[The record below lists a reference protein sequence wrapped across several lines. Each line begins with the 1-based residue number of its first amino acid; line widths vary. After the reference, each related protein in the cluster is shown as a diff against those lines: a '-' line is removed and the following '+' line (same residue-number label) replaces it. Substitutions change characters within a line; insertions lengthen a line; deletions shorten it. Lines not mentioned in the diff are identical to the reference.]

1 MWMEK
6 IEVEPPY
13 NFDRVLERMS
23 LDPLNV
29 VDLYNHKVKVPLYDA
44 SKQPFVVEVKAI
56 GRTFTII
63 GEDESQRSHALSEV
77 SRIFGWNVPLS
88 IINSHFRQTNLAALF
103 EEHAGTPLV
112 LDFQVYNCLMK
123 CFIHQQLN
131 IKFAYVLT
139 ERFVRTFGFEIDG
152 VPFYPSADT
161 VAGLHYEQLTDL
173 QFSRRKAEYIIDTA
187 RKIVQNEINLE
198 QLETMTDKE
207 VLEKL
212 IKVRG
217 IGAWTVQNVLLFGL
231 GRPNLFPVS
240 DIGLQNAMKRFF
252 TLENKPAKEEMDAL
266 SEGWSPYL
274 SYASLYLWRSIE

>member
-1 MWMEK
+1 MWMQK
-6 IEVEPPY
+6 LEVETPY

-29 VDLYNHKVKVPLYDA
+29 VDLYNREVKVPLYDE

-56 GRTFTII
+56 GRQFMIT
-63 GEDESQRSHALSEV
+63 GEDENQRDTALSEM

-88 IINSHFRQTNLAALF
+88 VIHSHFERTNLAELF
-103 EEHAGTPLV
+103 EEHEGTPLV
-112 LDFQVYNCLMK
+112 LDFHVYNCLMK

-161 VAGLHYEQLTDL
+161 VAKLEYEQLTEL

-187 RKIVQNEINLE
+187 RKIAENEINLE
-198 QLETMTDKE
+198 QLETMTNEE
-207 VLEKL
+207 VLENL

-231 GRPNLFPVS
+231 GRPNLFPTS
-240 DIGLQNAMKRFF
+240 DIGLQNAMKQFF
-252 TLENKPAKEEMDAL
+252 KLENKPAKEEMDAL
-266 SEGWSPYL
+266 SEKWSPYL